1 MASSRSK
8 CEDSDQK
15 VEQNGEA
22 DNNQEAVEEPEED
35 NDERENDTRAG
46 QKRKEPPT
54 NASQEHS
61 TKSQRHDENGEKDN
75 EKEKGKDSPSSPTS
89 SSSSS
94 KATPKQLLNF
104 LLSGKS
110 LPYCFPDE
118 ELEAG
123 KSSGKYKSYSQSSPT
138 SLTAFEHLICAHLL
152 SKPLSHVLGMRSIR
166 TLLNEPFELCSAEAV
181 VKAGEQR
188 VWEALEAAR
197 TQHRQKTAKYIYETG
212 QAYSDSETMYDLSE
226 EANESGSHGVVQHIK
241 STVPGLGVVGG
252 EIFCR
257 RIQCVDGWGD
267 ALWPFADQK
276 ALDALRQIGVPVKDA
291 DDLQSAIEREVD
303 WTLVGDMGLTGSDS
317 KGSQIELSGEAEET
331 QVQAEFVIVLERAI
345 GCVLEGKVEELN
357 KAAARLK

>member
-1 MASSRSK
+1 MTSSHGKS
-8 CEDSDQK
+8 EDSDRK
-15 VEQNGEA
+15 AEQNGEA
-22 DNNQEAVEEPEED
+22 DNNHEAVEEPEED
-35 NDERENDTRAG
+35 NNDKENDPHAG
-46 QKRKEPPT
+46 QKRKEAPT
-54 NASQEHS
+54 NVSQEHS
-61 TKSQRHDENGEKDN
+61 TKSQRQEKSGDDEQ
-75 EKEKGKDSPSSPTS
+75 GKDSAST
-89 SSSSS
+89 SSS

-123 KSSGKYKSYSQSSPT
+123 KSSGKYKSYSRSSPT

-166 TLLNEPFELCSAEAV
+166 TLLNEPFELCSADAV
-181 VKAGEQR
+181 VQAGEQR
-188 VWEALEAAR
+188 VWEALETAR

-212 QAYSDSETMYDLSE
+212 QAYSDSETMYALSE
-226 EANESGSHGVVQHIK
+226 EANESGSQGVVQHIK

-267 ALWPFADQK
+267 ALWPFADDK

-303 WTLVGDMGLTGSDS
+303 WKLVGDMGLAGSDS
-317 KGSQIELSGEAEET
+317 KGLQNELSGEEEET

-357 KAAARLK
+357 EAAAELK